1 MARETVPGASGPNTG
16 RGLRGTRTQHLLVLC
31 ALWASTFPVTRAAL
45 QYAEP
50 IGLAGAR
57 NLLGGCLLLV
67 YFRLLRGTW
76 PRMPRTRAFALFTAL
91 QVVGMQA
98 LMVIGLDHVEA
109 GVAATL
115 VYLYPMFAAGL
126 ATIFLGERLSAR
138 NWTGIGLGGLGVGAI
153 VVSAGGGLRGGHW
166 FMIATALVWAL
177 ATVVFKRSASGH
189 DLVALNAWS
198 LVLGG
203 AVLVVAAVTSSRAGM
218 VATGSLFLSVAYLS
232 VQSAVGLGLW
242 YRLLARED
250 ASRVSAY
257 LFLVPLL
264 ALVMGAVFLHEPFTA
279 PQLAA
284 AVAIGFGTR
293 LAAHVVPAPPGT

>member
-1 MARETVPGASGPNTG
+1 MPGASRPSRE
-16 RGLRGTRTQHLLVLC
+16 RGLPGSRTHIFVLC
-31 ALWASTFPVTRAAL
+31 AIWASTFPVTRVAL
-45 QYAEP
+45 QYAQP

-57 NLLGGCLLLV
+57 NFLGGCVLV
-67 YFRLLRGTW
+67 VFFRLLRGSW
-76 PRMPRTRAFALFTAL
+76 PRMPRTRGFALFTLL

-115 VYLYPMFAAGL
+115 VYLYPLFAAGL
-126 ATIFLGERLSAR
+126 ATVFLGERLSAR
-138 NWTGIGLGGLGVGAI
+138 NWTGIGLGAVGVAAI
-153 VVSAGGGLRGGHW
+153 VVSGGGGLRGGHW

-177 ATVVFKRSASGH
+177 ATVVFKRSVPDGQ

-198 LVLGG
+198 LVVGG
-203 AVLVVAAVTSSRAGM
+203 AVLGAGALITSRAGM
-218 VATGSLFLSVAYLS
+218 LATPSLVLSVAYLA
-232 VQSAVGLGLW
+232 VQSAIGLGLW
-242 YRLLARED
+242 YRLLAREE

-264 ALVMGAVFLHEPFTA
+264 AMAMGAAFLHEPFTGA
-279 PQLAA
+279 QVAA

-293 LAAHVVPAPPGT
+293 LAAHVAPAPPGT